1 MSVKFLAAVAAVAI
15 AAVPAAGQY
24 YPNPPQQPYPPQQ
37 QYPQQSYPQQYPQ
50 QGYPQ
55 QGYPQQSYPNQQYG
69 TTESAVGAIV
79 DGLIGNRYAVT
90 DRQAIRRCAWAAVQ
104 QAQSQY
110 RPYPP
115 YGGGGYPGQYPG
127 YPQQYP
133 GYGNA
138 ARVTAITDVQRRSN
152 GVRVRGLLDTG
163 MVRAQPYDPRYG
175 YGGGPGYGPA
185 NLGFRC
191 DVDYRGYVTN
201 VRLDRPYRPY

>member
-1 MSVKFLAAVAAVAI
+1 MSVKFLVAVATVAT
-15 AAVPAAGQY
+15 AAVPAAAQY
-24 YPNPPQQPYPPQQ
+24 YPNSPQQPYPPQQ
-37 QYPQQSYPQQYPQ
+37 NYPQQYPDQGYPQ
-50 QGYPQ
+50 QYPQ

-115 YGGGGYPGQYPG
+115 YGGGYPGQYPA
-127 YPQQYP
+127 YPPQYP
-133 GYGNA
+133 GYGNV
-138 ARVTAITDVQRRSN
+138 ARVTAITDVQRRSYGN
-152 GVRVRGLLDTG
+152 VRVRGLLDTG

-175 YGGGPGYGPA
+175 YGNAPGYGPG
-185 NLGFRC
+185 NLSFRC

-201 VRLDRPYRPY
+201 VRLDRPYRY